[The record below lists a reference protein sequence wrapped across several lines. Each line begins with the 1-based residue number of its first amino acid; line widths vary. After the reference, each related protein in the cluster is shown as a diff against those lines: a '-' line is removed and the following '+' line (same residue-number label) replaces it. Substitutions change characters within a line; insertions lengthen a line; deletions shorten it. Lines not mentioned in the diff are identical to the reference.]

1 MEFIY
6 FLLVFSPLIIC
17 LITQRES
24 WGWIAFLNIFGVLTI
39 VAFIGFFFILLAFLM
54 CFTTDTNK
62 EKRLEE
68 EAKEAQR
75 KKEHQETLEALRKIQ
90 N

>member
-1 MEFIY
+1 
-6 FLLVFSPLIIC
+6 
-17 LITQRES
+17 
-24 WGWIAFLNIFGVLTI
+24 
-39 VAFIGFFFILLAFLM
+39 M

-68 EAKEAQR
+68 EAKEDQR
-75 KKEHQETLEALRKIQ
+75 KKEHQETLDALKNIK